1 MFSFYILLVLCPFRF
16 SSDTQAEMELVQRL
30 CMENGAFAAVSAN
43 HWAKGGAGATDLGNA
58 VIEACKFARANSH
71 EQPFRYRFLIR
82 SFPVNG
88 LISIFNLLLFL
99 LLLLFLFSLRLL
111 YPLKSSIKEKIETI
125 CTEIYGAAAVEY
137 SEIAETRIKAY
148 TEAGYERFPICM
160 AKTQYSL
167 STDAS
172 KKGVPT
178 GFTVKVRDIRAAVGA
193 GYIYP
198 ICGMYCFS

>member
-1 MFSFYILLVLCPFRF
+1 
-16 SSDTQAEMELVQRL
+16 MELVQRL
-30 CMENGAFAAVSAN
+30 CMENGAFAAVPAN
-43 HWAKGGAGATDLGNA
+43 HWAKGGSGATDLGNA

-71 EQPFRYRFLIR
+71 EQPFRYC
-82 SFPVNG
+82 
-88 LISIFNLLLFL
+88 LLLWSFL
-99 LLLLFLFSLRLL
+99 SRMIFMLLRFVCFFRLL

-125 CTEIYGAAAVEY
+125 CAEIYGAAHVEY
-137 SEIAETRIKAY
+137 SEIAETRIQAY

-178 GFTVKVRDIRAAVGA
+178 GFTVKIRDIRAAVGA

-198 ICGMYCFS
+198 ICGKLYFLNSLNLPFYFSDDC